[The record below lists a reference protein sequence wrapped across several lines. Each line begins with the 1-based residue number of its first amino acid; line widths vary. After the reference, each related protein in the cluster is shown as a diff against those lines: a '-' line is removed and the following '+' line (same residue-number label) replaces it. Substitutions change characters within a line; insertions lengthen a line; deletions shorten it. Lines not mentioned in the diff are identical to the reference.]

1 MTDLINPNFFAICTD
16 FTINNMSIIDT
27 ISLMGVLG
35 FNVQASR
42 SGIINDLTILRANW
56 IKTTYNKV
64 ISISKLDPDILWPGI
79 ENIKNKNEIRA
90 VGCIIKSPV
99 L

>member
-1 MTDLINPNFFAICTD
+1 
-16 FTINNMSIIDT
+16 
-27 ISLMGVLG
+27 MGVLG